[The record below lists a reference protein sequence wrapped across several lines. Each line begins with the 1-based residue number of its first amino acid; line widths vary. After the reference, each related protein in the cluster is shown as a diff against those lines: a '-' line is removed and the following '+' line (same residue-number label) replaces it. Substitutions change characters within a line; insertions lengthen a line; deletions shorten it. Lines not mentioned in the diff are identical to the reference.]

1 MPGWSFAELV
11 PGLTQEVTSVLTELR
26 DPHLRQQMFGEDFL
40 CALGKYDD
48 PVGLGNMLKGMP
60 YFVRRHLGPSYTT
73 KVDLYGPIHNQHPS
87 SNICQTLT
95 RVGNEVYP
103 SPGGTTTQY
112 CCMDQAHMQVLNV
125 TGKSAKRERGKG
137 YPIPLA
143 KWLHGMMLSTLI
155 LGPCGFLA
163 ASFAFE
169 RVTGSNRLKNLAVTR
184 WAWNL
189 CASFTAHRWSRPYFW
204 NGLMLCLTSPTT
216 PRKTRCKVKRLQLP
230 R

>member
-169 RVTGSNRLKNLAVTR
+169 VLAYAFQQRPERLGARSKGYSSPAYLQQRPACCCCPGALYSTGQDRI
-184 WAWNL
+184 
-189 CASFTAHRWSRPYFW
+189 
-204 NGLMLCLTSPTT
+204 G
-216 PRKTRCKVKRLQLP
+216 
-230 R
+230 